1 VATKNSEYWR
11 NRFEALEQVGY
22 RQGSDIVKQA
32 ERIYSVA
39 DRELQMEMMLWYQ
52 RIAANNGVSMFEAR
66 KMLSA
71 EELEE
76 FKWTVEDYIKYGE
89 KNGISGDWSK
99 ELENASAKAHIDRLT
114 AMRMSARNAVENLGG
129 KLEKTVT
136 NGLGDVYK
144 ESTYRTGYEIQ
155 KGKGKFEP
163 FGRVNENQL
172 SEALKKPW
180 TEDGKTFADRLN
192 RDKKKLV
199 KAVDDTITK
208 GIIKGSTVDEMT
220 AELSK
225 RTTESLRSA
234 RTIIRTETSSIA
246 IRAELSA
253 YNNLDVEKIEISE
266 TLDTTTC
273 PQCGSLDGTVI
284 AIKDARV
291 GENVPPFHPR
301 CRGCTVPYFDD
312 DFFPDTTRAARNPET
327 GKTEYVED
335 MNYSQWKE
343 KYVDKSYSMAAT
355 GRVDWSGTTP
365 ISHTKEDIKELKE
378 FAKDYNMQI
387 FNEKL
392 FDGDIDILKEQITS
406 IRNTLNDYK
415 ITDKI
420 TISFAKMEDDDFA
433 ETTGSGTITF
443 NPKAL
448 RNREYTNKILNA
460 DNDLA
465 STDVSGIGVHECG
478 HIISRKYGE
487 KGLEIAKKA
496 YYNVHKEEISDR
508 DALMYLRDNVSLY
521 SAHKDESKIDKP
533 FKAKY
538 CKEIVPE
545 VLAKDATNKDE
556 FTQEFARLLRGQML

>member
-11 NRFEALEQVGY
+11 KRFEALEQVGY

-32 ERIYSVA
+32 ERIYAVA
-39 DRELQMEMMLWYQ
+39 DRELKMEIMLWYQ
-52 RIAANNGVSMFEAR
+52 RIAANNNVSMFEAR

-114 AMRMSARNAVENLGG
+114 AMRMSARNAVENLSG

-163 FGRVNENQL
+163 FGRINENQL

-225 RTTESLRSA
+225 KTNESLRSA

-246 IRAELSA
+246 IKAELSA
-253 YNNLDVEKIEISE
+253 YGNLDVEKIEISE

-335 MNYSQWKE
+335 MTYSQWKE
-343 KYVDKSYSMAAT
+343 KYVDGAEKGVANSGESDIIKS
-355 GRVDWSGTTP
+355 
-365 ISHTKEDIKELKE
+365 
-378 FAKDYNMQI
+378 
-387 FNEKL
+387 
-392 FDGDIDILKEQITS
+392 IDI
-406 IRNTLNDYK
+406 
-415 ITDKI
+415 
-420 TISFAKMEDDDFA
+420 DDFA
-433 ETTGSGTITF
+433 LLAE
-443 NPKAL
+443 
-448 RNREYTNKILNA
+448 TNKMKKDVTEVIANTIRSFERDGGMYISDMHFGDFYDNETGKRALFQVFPNA
-460 DNDLA
+460 WGMTEINVNSAIMGGRTLEEINEKIKNTSVNLA
-465 STDVSGIGVHECG
+465 NNLQEAVVHECG
-478 HIISRKYGE
+478 H
-487 KGLEIAKKA
+487 AKA
-496 YYNVHKEEISDR
+496 YYRKSASDIST
-508 DALMYLRDNVSLY
+508 MN
-521 SAHKDESKIDKP
+521 
-533 FKAKY
+533 
-538 CKEIVPE
+538 KEIKDKGVDGISPIAKADGAECIAEVE
-545 VLAKDATNKDE
+545 VLLYRNADVPKEALELYNKYVGG
-556 FTQEFARLLRGQML
+556 RLT